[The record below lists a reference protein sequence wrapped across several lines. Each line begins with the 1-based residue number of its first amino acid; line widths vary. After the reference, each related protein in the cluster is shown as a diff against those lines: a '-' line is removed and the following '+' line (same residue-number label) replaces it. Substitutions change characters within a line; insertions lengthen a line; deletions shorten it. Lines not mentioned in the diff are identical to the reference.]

1 MLREL
6 RISGCD
12 TGDEGVALLVRGRVG
27 VRVGARANPNTNP
40 NTNPNRNRNPN
51 PNPNPNPSPNPN
63 PNPNANPDPD
73 PDPDQ
78 AAGLRERGR
87 LPALRCLY
95 VNAAQVGHG

>member
-1 MLREL
+1 MPLSLSARRAAPTAKPRASRAGALPALREL

-12 TGDEGVALLVRGRVG
+12 TGDEGVALL
-27 VRVGARANPNTNP
+27 
-40 NTNPNRNRNPN
+40 
-51 PNPNPNPSPNPN
+51 
-63 PNPNANPDPD
+63 
-73 PDPDQ
+73 

>member
-1 MLREL
+1 MLTLTLTRTRTLTLTLTLTPTLTPDQAHWAALGSLARAGALPALREL

-12 TGDEGVALLVRGRVG
+12 TGDEGVALL
-27 VRVGARANPNTNP
+27 
-40 NTNPNRNRNPN
+40 
-51 PNPNPNPSPNPN
+51 
-63 PNPNANPDPD
+63 
-73 PDPDQ
+73 